1 MSCLDIDIYRHKNY
15 VLNKKKKKSLTLR
28 DICNDFLKPSIIKTY
43 SVSFNNDAEL
53 PYKKGIK
60 KKDEPFWI
68 NFV

>member
-1 MSCLDIDIYRHKNY
+1 MFLK
-15 VLNKKKKKSLTLR
+15 KKKKKSLTLR